1 MKEFNNNNT
10 FNKNH
15 KVLIFASF
23 FLVYFLLKSLADWFM
38 EDEMTWVS
46 NLISSVVFAAIM
58 TFLFI
63 LSNKRFIN
71 DLQKDVSSALADDER
86 VQIEVPAGH
95 ISGIIVYG
103 GRLILTDKRLLFFKP
118 DFFKKTRIWTLERE
132 SIDHIKPKKIFL
144 IADNGIEITDNS
156 GKKYSFNM
164 QKRDEV
170 LSRLLQMIG

>member
-1 MKEFNNNNT
+1 MKELNTTNT

-15 KVLIFASF
+15 KFLLFASF
-23 FLVYFLLKSLADWFM
+23 FVVYFLLKSLADWFM

-71 DLQKDVSSALADDER
+71 DLPKDVSSALADDER

-95 ISGIIVYG
+95 ISGIVVYG

-118 DFFKKTRIWTLERE
+118 GFFQKTRIWTLERE
-132 SIDHIKPKKIFL
+132 SIDHIKPKKTFL
-144 IADNGIEITDNS
+144 IADNGIEITDRY
-156 GKKYSFNM
+156 GKTYSFNM

-170 LSRLLQMIG
+170 LGHLQQAIG